1 MPLWSGD
8 QERLNYHLFNS
19 FTLYWLHLLRIL
31 HDYQRELTYFVYVH
45 CTTELM
51 PFALFCLFLFSLG
64 GGLKIWIRMEC
75 ISAALITW
83 PNVKRFDYNYHSA
96 AITSSQS
103 YCTIKRNVFLRQ
115 NSAELTITTHKTSI
129 LRFRLS
135 FPFQYVYTL
144 LAICLMHSMLL
155 SARHFVAFQ
164 WLSAFKNTLLTLSQ
178 RRNEIYSGPFG
189 CRKRTATFAN
199 SFIRTKKAAHNL
211 QLLSNNNAKKI
222 RIFCVCVVFLQK
234 VDVKTW
240 KIWKKKLF
248 FLNSMRSRVITIS
261 HCFRE

>member
-51 PFALFCLFLFSLG
+51 PFALFCLFLFSL

-155 SARHFVAFQ
+155 STRHFVAFQ
-164 WLSAFKNTLLTLSQ
+164 WLSAFKNTLLTLAQ

-189 CRKRTATFAN
+189 CRKRTATVSSAQRKPHTICNFWATTTPRKFVF
-199 SFIRTKKAAHNL
+199 SAFVWC
-211 QLLSNNNAKKI
+211 
-222 RIFCVCVVFLQK
+222 FCKRSML
-234 VDVKTW
+234 
-240 KIWKKKLF
+240 KLERSEKRNFF